1 VPSLASAADADAF
14 VHAVVRDWS
23 SAPLAAP
30 ERALCAYA
38 VLLTRDSHAAT
49 RADLEKL
56 RAAGFD
62 DRAIHDAVQVIA
74 YFNYVTR
81 VADGLG
87 IDPEPGLPV
96 WGVSPADATRL
107 EPDDGPHAGSAG

>member
-1 VPSLASAADADAF
+1 
-14 VHAVVRDWS
+14 VHAVVRDWR
-23 SAPLAAP
+23 SAPLAP
-30 ERALCAYA
+30 KERALCAYA
-38 VLLTRDSHAAT
+38 VLLTSDSHAVT
-49 RADLEKL
+49 RADLERL

-62 DRAIHDAVQVIA
+62 DRAIHDAVQVAA

-96 WGVSPADATRL
+96 WGATPADAAPI